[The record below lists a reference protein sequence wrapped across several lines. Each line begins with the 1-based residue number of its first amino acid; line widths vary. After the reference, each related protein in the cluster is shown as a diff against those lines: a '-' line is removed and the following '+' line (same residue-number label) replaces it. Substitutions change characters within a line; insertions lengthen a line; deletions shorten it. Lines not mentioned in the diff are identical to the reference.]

1 MDQNIAVLIFIAS
14 FAIGLAL
21 LGLAADRW
29 GLDSRPTIGDDHT
42 R

>member
-1 MDQNIAVLIFIAS
+1 MDQNITALILIAS

-21 LGLAADRW
+21 LGLAAHRW
-29 GLDSRPTIGDDHT
+29 GLDSRPTIGDDHA